1 MSLQNGPKTVN
12 LVNAVTMLISD
23 ETSEGISGN
32 HCISFAFPSILT
44 CVAFVGPGFV
54 LFMLSMLLSFVLG
67 FVLTLV
73 GYKEK
78 A

>member
-32 HCISFAFPSILT
+32 HCHGLIWMRHQPSANGLYD
-44 CVAFVGPGFV
+44 VPPGFESNAQRKRAK
-54 LFMLSMLLSFVLG
+54 LN
-67 FVLTLV
+67 
-73 GYKEK
+73 
-78 A
+78 